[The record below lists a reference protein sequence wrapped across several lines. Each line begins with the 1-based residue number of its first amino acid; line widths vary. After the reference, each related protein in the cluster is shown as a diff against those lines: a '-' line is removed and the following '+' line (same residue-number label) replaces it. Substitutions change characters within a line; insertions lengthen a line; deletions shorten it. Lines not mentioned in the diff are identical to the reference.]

1 MLEKTDDLMTKYE
14 LSSVTEPKREQF
26 EKRKAEHERKK
37 AAEKAAVRSPRKRR
51 SPERR
56 PQGER
61 RNPSPPGNLAIG
73 VVFLVTSLVS
83 QSGPVSRSGLVQL

>member
-26 EKRKAEHERKK
+26 ERRKAEHERKK
-37 AAEKAAVRSPRKRR
+37 AAARSPRKRR

-56 PQGER
+56 LQGER
-61 RNPSPPGNLAIG
+61 RNPSPPGNLATG
-73 VVFLVTSLVS
+73 VAFLVTSLVS
-83 QSGPVSRSGLVQL
+83 LS

>member
-37 AAEKAAVRSPRKRR
+37 AAEKAAARSPSPRKRR

-73 VVFLVTSLVS
+73 VVFLFTSLVS
-83 QSGPVSRSGLVQL
+83 QSGLVQL